1 MTDVQS
7 VRTEQAA
14 APALANTISLPDR
27 LGYRIKRVLLGPPLV
42 SSQLHEE
49 KLSKRVA
56 LGVLSSDCI
65 SSSAYGTEEMLIVLL
80 AVFGLAGFHILAP
93 MTAVIL
99 VILTLMTLSYREVVM
114 VYTRAGGS
122 YVVCRENFGYKTA
135 QVAAVALLIDYI
147 VTVAVQAA
155 AGVAAITSTVHSL
168 VQYKLEM
175 TILVVVLLAF
185 GNLRGIR
192 EAGKAFAIP
201 TYFFFGAVSIVIITG
216 IIREIFGDLPHYAL
230 DRVVAGNHQLPV
242 HDAGHP
248 ILSGLAIFYLLKAF
262 ANGGSSLTGLEAISD
277 GVSAFKNPPGPNAR
291 RTLGIMS
298 SMLAFLVVGVGWLS
312 MQTHSAPFHNGSP
325 TVISQ
330 VAKAALGNGLIGQTG
345 FIIVQI
351 ATALIL
357 FTGANTPFTGFPF
370 LANFVAEDSF
380 LPRQLTRRGHRLAFS
395 NGILVLTLFSIIL
408 LIIGNAN
415 VDKLIPFYAL
425 GVFTGF
431 TLAGFGMAKYH
442 TIHKQPGWKYK
453 WWINASGGA
462 LSLTIVLIT
471 AVVKFTE
478 GAWLVLVLGPLLW
491 LLLMRLNGQYR
502 AEARSLNLI
511 TALGKAGKTGANYP
525 RHVVLVM
532 VDRLDLAVIRAL
544 RYAGSLRPTEL
555 RAVHISLD
563 SDRADELQREWIVR
577 GLGDRVPLEIVE
589 CPDRRLIR
597 AVGETA
603 LGAVVG
609 ESAEVTVLLPRRT
622 FRRISQRLLHDR
634 TADRIA
640 GAMAKIPHVS
650 ATIVPF
656 DTTLDAVQEAELEKM
671 RKKAEKAISMPTVD
685 ARTEERPT
693 TPAEIEPTAPG
704 ERRQGPDGSDG
715 SRGAESPMSVE
726 RAGTADA
733 AAGTDGAEGTDGSG
747 AGQLSKPRVTRT
759 VDSAVMPDVE
769 PDEHG
774 VMPIAGVKWKQRVTI
789 EGRIKIVQVGT
800 AAGKSLEAQVFDST
814 GGMRLLF
821 FGRTRIPG
829 IEPGSIVRVSGTVGE
844 YKGHLALANP
854 RYELLP
860 TDSVTK

>member
-1 MTDVQS
+1 MTHIQPT
-7 VRTEQAA
+7 RTEQAA
-14 APALANTISLPDR
+14 APALAASVSVPER
-27 LGYRIKRVLLGPPLV
+27 LGYRVKRVLLGPPLV

-49 KLSKRVA
+49 KLSKKTA

-80 AVFGLAGFHILAP
+80 GVFGLAGFHILAP

-135 QVAAVALLIDYI
+135 QIAAVALLIDYI
-147 VTVAVQAA
+147 VTVAVQVAA
-155 AGVAAITSTVHSL
+155 AVAAITSTVRSL
-168 VQYKLEM
+168 ESYKVE
-175 TILVVVLLAF
+175 IAVVVIVLLAY

-192 EAGKAFAIP
+192 EAGQAFAFP
-201 TYFFFGAVSIVIITG
+201 TYFFFTSVTVVIVTG
-216 IIREIFGDLPHYAL
+216 VIREVLGDLPQYHV
-230 DRVVAGNHQLPV
+230 DREGQIPV
-242 HDAGHP
+242 HDSHYG
-248 ILSGLAIFYLLKAF
+248 ILSSLGLFYLLKAF

-277 GVSAFKNPPGPNAR
+277 GVSAFKPPAGPNAR
-291 RTLGIMS
+291 RTLSIMS

-312 MQTHSAPFHNGSP
+312 METHAAPFTHGSP

-330 VAKAALGNGLIGQTG
+330 VARAALGGGFIGHTG

-357 FTGANTPFTGFPF
+357 ITGANTPFTGFPF

-395 NGILVLTLFSIIL
+395 NGIFILTLFSIVL
-408 LIIGNAN
+408 LVAGKAN
-415 VDKLIPFYAL
+415 VDKLVPFYSL

-453 WWINASGGA
+453 WWINASGGG

-478 GAWLVLVLGPLLW
+478 GAWVVLVVAPIMWLVLI
-491 LLLMRLNGQYR
+491 RLNQQYR
-502 AEARSLNLI
+502 DEARALNLV
-511 TALGKAGKTGANYP
+511 TNALGKGASMPNYP

-532 VDRLDLAVIRAL
+532 VDRLDLAVVRGL
-544 RYAGSLRPTEL
+544 RYAGSLRPTDL

-563 SDRADELQREWIVR
+563 GDRAAELERSWIER
-577 GLGDRVPLEIVE
+577 GLGDRVPLEVVE

-597 AVGETA
+597 AVAETA
-603 LGAVVG
+603 LNAVVG
-609 ESAEVTVLLPRRT
+609 ERAEVTVLLPRRT
-622 FRRISQRLLHDR
+622 FRRVSQRILHDR

-640 GAMAKIPHVS
+640 GAMAKLPHVS

-656 DTTLDAVQEAELEKM
+656 DTTLDEAQEQELE
-671 RKKAEKAISMPTVD
+671 RQRAKAK
-685 ARTEERPT
+685 
-693 TPAEIEPTAPG
+693 
-704 ERRQGPDGSDG
+704 
-715 SRGAESPMSVE
+715 E
-726 RAGTADA
+726 RAALSTEPGSVDGGRLRQVTGGDA
-733 AAGTDGAEGTDGSG
+733 EPETDSEAP
-747 AGQLSKPRVTRT
+747 A
-759 VDSAVMPDVE
+759 E
-769 PDEHG
+769 PDENG
-774 VMPIAGVKWKQRVTI
+774 VLPIAAVKWKQRVTI

-800 AAGKSLEAQVFDST
+800 TAGKSLEAQVFDST

-829 IEPGSIVRVSGTVGE
+829 IEPGSMVRVTGTVGE

-860 TDSVTK
+860 ADAKAR

>member
-1 MTDVQS
+1 MTDVQPARTKQLE
-7 VRTEQAA
+7 RTEQAA
-14 APALANTISLPDR
+14 APALTTAVSLPER
-27 LGYRIKRVLLGPPLV
+27 LGYRVKRVLLGPPLV
-42 SSQLHEE
+42 TAQLHEE
-49 KLSKRVA
+49 KLSKKVA

-65 SSSAYGTEEMLIVLL
+65 SSSAYGTEEMLIILL
-80 AVFGLAGFHILAP
+80 AVFGLTGFHILLP

-122 YVVCRENFGYKTA
+122 YVVCRENFGYKMA

-155 AGVAAITSTVHSL
+155 AGVAAITSTVHGL
-168 VQYKLEM
+168 LPYKLEL
-175 TILVVVLLAF
+175 TLVVVVLLAY
-185 GNLRGIR
+185 GNLRGIK
-192 EAGKAFAIP
+192 EAGSLFAFP
-201 TYFFFGAVSIVIITG
+201 TYFFFTSVTVVIVVG
-216 IIREIFGDLPHYAL
+216 IVREVVGDLPHYAL
-230 DRVVAGNHQLPV
+230 DRPHQLEV
-242 HDAGHP
+242 HDKGYG

-277 GVSAFKNPPGPNAR
+277 GVSAFKPPPGPNAR

-298 SMLAFLVVGVGWLS
+298 LMLAFLVTGVGWLS
-312 MQTHSAPFHNGSP
+312 MQTHSAPFHDGSP

-330 VAKAALGNGLIGQTG
+330 VAKAALGGGIFGHTG
-345 FIIVQI
+345 FVIVQI

-395 NGILVLTLFSIIL
+395 NGIIVLTLLSMVL
-408 LIIGNAN
+408 LVVGNAN
-415 VDKLIPFYAL
+415 VDKLVPFYAL

-442 TIHKQPGWKYK
+442 TIHKEQGWKRK
-453 WWINASGGA
+453 FWINASGGA
-462 LSLTIVLIT
+462 MSLAIVIIT

-478 GAWLVLVLGPLLW
+478 GAWVVLVVGPILW
-491 LLLMRLNGQYR
+491 LVLMRLNRQYR
-502 AEARSLNLI
+502 DEARSLDLV
-511 TALGKAGKTGANYP
+511 TAAGKDGATAPNYA
-525 RHVVLVM
+525 RHVVLVL

-555 RAVHISLD
+555 RAVHVMLD
-563 SDRADELQREWIVR
+563 SEAADELQRDWISR

-597 AVGETA
+597 AVAQTA
-603 LGAVVG
+603 LSAVVG
-609 ESAEVTVLLPRRT
+609 ERAEVTILLPRRT
-622 FRRISQRLLHDR
+622 FKRLSGRILHDR

-640 GAMAKIPHVS
+640 ESVGRLPHVS

-656 DTTLDAVQEAELEKM
+656 DTTLDAAQERELEQ
-671 RKKAEKAISMPTVD
+671 RRNRAANAISAPAD
-685 ARTEERPT
+685 HEEHRPI
-693 TPAEIEPTAPG
+693 TPREEATDDEVLPNA
-704 ERRQGPDGSDG
+704 DGVL
-715 SRGAESPMSVE
+715 PI
-726 RAGTADA
+726 
-733 AAGTDGAEGTDGSG
+733 
-747 AGQLSKPRVTRT
+747 
-759 VDSAVMPDVE
+759 SA
-769 PDEHG
+769 
-774 VMPIAGVKWKQRVTI
+774 VKWKQRVTI

-800 AAGKSLEAQVFDST
+800 TAGKSLEAQVFDET

-829 IEPGSIVRVSGTVGE
+829 IEPGSTVRVSGTVGE

-854 RYELLP
+854 RYELLAP
-860 TDSVTK
+860 ETLGH